1 MFETVEKAPPD
12 PILGLTEAFNQD
24 PNPDK
29 INLGAGVYSD
39 EAGRTPIFAAV
50 KEAEQ
55 RLLERE
61 TTKAYLPINGS
72 PEYAA
77 AVQQLLFGADS
88 EIVASRRAATA
99 QTPGGTGALRVAAD
113 LLKKLR
119 PDARVWVSDPTWSNH
134 FGVFGDAG
142 FEVRQYP
149 YYDAHNRRL
158 DLEPMLDAV
167 KQIPE
172 GDVLL
177 LHACCHN
184 PTGMDPMIA
193 QWERIAALVAERK
206 LLPLLDFAYHGFG
219 NGLNED
225 AAGVRLVCAA
235 CPEALVANSFS
246 KNFGLYN
253 ERAGALT
260 VVCSSAAVAEAVLS
274 QMKIVIRRNYSNPPS
289 HGAAIVTEVLNDPR
303 LRAEWEREL
312 AAVRGRIR
320 EMRRLLVETL
330 DAHGLDFSFI
340 NAQNGMFSY
349 SGLSREHV
357 QILRDRYSIYMVG
370 SGRINVAGINRAN
383 VGRLCDAIA
392 EVVQKT

>member
-1 MFETVEKAPPD
+1 MFETIEKAPPD
-12 PILGLTEAFNQD
+12 PILGLTEAFKND

-29 INLGAGVYSD
+29 INLGAGVYRD

-50 KEAEQ
+50 KEAER
-55 RLLERE
+55 RLLDRE

-88 EIVASRRAATA
+88 EIVTSKRAATA

-113 LLKKLR
+113 LLKKFR
-119 PDARVWVSDPTWSNH
+119 SDANVWVSDPTWSNY

-142 FEVRQYP
+142 FEVREYP
-149 YYDAHNRRL
+149 YYDAHNKRL
-158 DLEPMLDAV
+158 DFEPMLDAV

-184 PTGMDPMIA
+184 PTGMDPTIT
-193 QWERIAALVAERK
+193 QWERIAALVAELK

-225 AAGVRLVCAA
+225 VAGVRLVCGA
-235 CPEALVANSFS
+235 CPEALVVSSFS

-253 ERAGALT
+253 ERGGALT
-260 VVCSSAAVAEAVLS
+260 AVCSSAAAAEAVLS

-289 HGAAIVTEVLNDPR
+289 HGAAIVTEVLSDPR
-303 LRAEWEREL
+303 LRAEWEQEL
-312 AAVRGRIR
+312 AAVRGRIH

-349 SGLSREHV
+349 SGLSSEHV
-357 QILRDRYSIYMVG
+357 RILRDRYSIYMVG
-370 SGRINVAGINRAN
+370 SGRINVAGISRAN

-392 EVVQKT
+392 EVVQTT